1 MCGQRRSKM
10 KKITI
15 EEEGKETIVL
25 ECDAYLLAIADKLN
39 NGILRTMV
47 GYFNLTYIE
56 CCRLLTTT
64 ASEIH
69 KDFTALVKR
78 KE

>member
-1 MCGQRRSKM
+1 M

-25 ECDAYLLAIADKLN
+25 ECDSYLLTIADKLD
-39 NGILRTMV
+39 NGILRTKV

-69 KDFTALVKR
+69 KDFVSLVEK